1 MEEEVEEVEE
11 VEEEMDLETLRKIR
25 PFSAMSIEGRSS
37 DDAESYTPPR
47 MSLQAQPLEPPVEPS
62 VLQSQLESQVLEL
75 DVQELESAVREGSRP
90 RGLGI
95 HSGGRKITKSRS
107 RSRSPTKGV
116 ETLTESLLRNS
127 NSFP

>member
-1 MEEEVEEVEE
+1 MEEEEEE
-11 VEEEMDLETLRKIR
+11 VEEEMDLETLRKISR
-25 PFSAMSIEGRSS
+25 FSAMSIEGRSS
-37 DDAESYTPPR
+37 DDAESYSPPRMSPR

-75 DVQELESAVREGSRP
+75 NVQELESVVSERSRP

-107 RSRSPTKGV
+107 RSRSPTKSV
-116 ETLTESLLRNS
+116 LKY
-127 NSFP
+127 

>member
-1 MEEEVEEVEE
+1 MEEEMDEEEEE

-25 PFSAMSIEGRSS
+25 RFSAMSIQGRSS
-37 DDAESYTPPR
+37 DDAESYSPPR
-47 MSLQAQPLEPPVEPS
+47 MSSLQAQPLEPPVEPS
-62 VLQSQLESQVLEL
+62 VLLQSPLESQVLEL
-75 DVQELESAVREGSRP
+75 DVQELESAVRERSRP

-116 ETLTESLLRNS
+116 LKH
-127 NSFP
+127 